1 MEGMPV
7 DRPADRGCTMLGFR
21 AVLVPL
27 EKGAYA
33 FELELASTEDGVTSY
48 RTIGREV
55 LELVPVEDLEMA
67 FVGCVVTHI
76 VRNPRR
82 GAVQ

>member
-1 MEGMPV
+1 
-7 DRPADRGCTMLGFR
+7 MLGFR
-21 AVLVPL
+21 AVMVPL

-33 FELELASTEDGVTSY
+33 FELELTSTVDGVTTA

-55 LELVPVEDLEMA
+55 MELVPVQDLEMA

-82 GAVQ
+82 GELG